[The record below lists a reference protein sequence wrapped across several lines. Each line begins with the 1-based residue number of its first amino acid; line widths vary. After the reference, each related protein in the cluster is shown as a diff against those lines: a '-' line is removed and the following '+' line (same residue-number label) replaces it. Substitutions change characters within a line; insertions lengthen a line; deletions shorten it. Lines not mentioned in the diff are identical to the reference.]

1 LRYEEEFMEWKFWD
15 RSPRV
20 LTQKVTDAL
29 VSQFR
34 LESPALD
41 KLSLLQKSG
50 TFSGRPVRLIRVY
63 DPALL
68 GDGGATTTRFEDLQ
82 EPGRHK
88 AVLFEGHIEKEGTV
102 VLIDRRPR
110 PTLTE
115 PAKAITGAPA

>member
-1 LRYEEEFMEWKFWD
+1 MEWKFWD

-20 LTQKVTDAL
+20 LPVSVTSAL
-29 VSQFR
+29 ASQFR
-34 LESPALD
+34 LELPALD

-50 TFSGRPVRLIRVY
+50 TFAGRAVRLIRVY

-68 GDGGATTTRFEDLQ
+68 GDRGATTKRFEDLQ
-82 EPGRHK
+82 EPSRRK

-110 PTLTE
+110 PTHTE
-115 PAKAITGAPA
+115 PAKAILEAPA